1 MSQADDLRTVRTIDL
16 ATFRAETRA
25 WLIANCPPAMRTP
38 MTEDDEVWGG
48 RNAVFAHPDQ
58 KVWLERM
65 AARGW
70 TAPAWPREYGG
81 GDLSPEQALVLA
93 DEMRSLGCRRPLKS
107 FGVWMLGPVL
117 LEFADE
123 EQKREHLPAIL
134 RGEIRWCQGYS
145 EPGAGSDLAG
155 LSARAE
161 LDGDDYVVSGHKI
174 WTSYADR
181 SDWMFCLVRTD
192 PSVPKHAGISFLL
205 IDMASPG
212 VTVRPIRLISGN
224 SPFCEAFFD
233 EVRVPQKNL
242 IGRAGGGWTIAK
254 RLLQH
259 ERSLISE
266 MRDNYPDEE
275 TLETVARRYLGP
287 PQGPLAEGALR
298 DRIAQANMDFYC
310 NKITLRRASEAA
322 ETGRGPGPESSMF
335 KLYGTELN
343 KRRRE
348 LMVEI
353 LGYQGL
359 GWEGEG
365 FSAGELA
372 RTRTWLRSRAN
383 SIEGGTSE
391 IQLNIIAKRV
401 LGLPD

>member
-1 MSQADDLRTVRTIDL
+1 LLPA
-16 ATFRAETRA
+16 FRAETRA
-25 WLIANCPPAMRTP
+25 WLIANCPATMRTP
-38 MTEDDEVWGG
+38 MNEDDEVWGG
-48 RNAVFAHPDQ
+48 RRPVFDHPDQ
-58 KVWLERM
+58 KIWLDRM

-70 TAPAWPREYGG
+70 TAPTWPREYGG
-81 GDLSPEQALVLA
+81 GGLSPAEALVLSE
-93 DEMRSLGCRRPLKS
+93 EMRSLGCRRPLKS

-117 LEFADE
+117 LEFASD
-123 EQKREHLPAIL
+123 EQKREHIPPIV

-145 EPGAGSDLAG
+145 EPGAGSDLAS
-155 LSARAE
+155 LSARAVVE
-161 LDGDDYVVSGHKI
+161 GQDFVVSGHKI
-174 WTSYADR
+174 WTSHADR

-192 PSVPKHAGISFLL
+192 PNLPKHDGISFLL

-212 VTVRPIRLISGN
+212 ISVRPIRLISGS
-224 SPFCEAFFD
+224 SPFCETFFD
-233 EVRVPQKNL
+233 EVRVPRKNL
-242 IGRAGGGWTIAK
+242 VGRPGAGWTIAK

-259 ERSLISE
+259 ERALISE
-266 MRDNYPDEE
+266 MRDNFPDEE
-275 TLETVARRYLGP
+275 TLESVARRYIGP
-287 PQGPLAEGALR
+287 TSGPLADAALR
-298 DRIAQANMDFYC
+298 DRIVQANMDFYC
-310 NKITLRRASEAA
+310 NKITLRRSAESAEA
-322 ETGRGPGPESSMF
+322 GRGPGAESSMF

-353 LGYQGL
+353 LGFQGL
-359 GWEGEG
+359 GWEGDE
-365 FSAGELA
+365 FASNELQ